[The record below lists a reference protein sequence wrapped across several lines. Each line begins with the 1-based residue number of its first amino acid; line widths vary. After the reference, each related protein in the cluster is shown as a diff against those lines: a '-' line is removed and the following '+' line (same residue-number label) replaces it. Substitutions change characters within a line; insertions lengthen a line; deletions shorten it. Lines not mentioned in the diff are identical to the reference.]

1 MKDELLYI
9 GNKIITGKKEL
20 ARNFSALLDSEY
32 NHKLIHREEAK
43 ILEWRAEII
52 EYLGEALFEEQ
63 PIVSKKVTKWARGI
77 GKLAVENGLSL
88 SQILK
93 SLTFFRTVIWDVF
106 TEELQQRKFAPITML
121 DVSKIID
128 PFIDEINHI
137 FVDIYEAHNN
147 EQMKLAYMALEE
159 LSVPMVPLSK
169 GIAVMPMVGQ
179 IDTHR
184 AQLIMETA
192 LEESA
197 KLQLNYLIL
206 DISGVLIV
214 DTMVANNIIEIVK
227 ALQLIGTKAMITGI
241 RPEIAQTIVSL
252 GIELG
257 TIKTKATLEQALAE
271 IGFSILN

>member
-1 MKDELLYI
+1 
-9 GNKIITGKKEL
+9 
-20 ARNFSALLDSEY
+20 
-32 NHKLIHREEAK
+32 
-43 ILEWRAEII
+43 
-52 EYLGEALFEEQ
+52 
-63 PIVSKKVTKWARGI
+63 
-77 GKLAVENGLSL
+77 
-88 SQILK
+88 
-93 SLTFFRTVIWDVF
+93 
-106 TEELQQRKFAPITML
+106 
-121 DVSKIID
+121 
-128 PFIDEINHI
+128 
-137 FVDIYEAHNN
+137 
-147 EQMKLAYMALEE
+147 MALEE

-169 GIAVMPMVGQ
+169 GIAVMPIVGQ

-197 KLQLNYLIL
+197 NLQLHYLIL

-227 ALQLIGTKAMITGI
+227 ALQLIGTKTMITGI
-241 RPEIAQTIVSL
+241 RPEIAQTVVSL